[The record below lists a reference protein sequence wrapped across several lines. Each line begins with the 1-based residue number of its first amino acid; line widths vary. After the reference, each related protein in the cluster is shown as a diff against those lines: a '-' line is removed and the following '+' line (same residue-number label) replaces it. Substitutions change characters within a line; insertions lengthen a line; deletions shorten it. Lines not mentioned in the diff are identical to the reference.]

1 MNRWFRAWSGA
12 KKPLEERMLIDN
24 LHLLIVKAEDT
35 KLSVKGQQS
44 IVCDYDSGEDHGFC
58 RGGRGGEANMK

>member
-1 MNRWFRAWSGA
+1 MSGRVQRN
-12 KKPLEERMLIDN
+12 PLEERMLIDN

-44 IVCDYDSGEDHGFC
+44 IVRDYDSGADHGF
-58 RGGRGGEANMK
+58 